1 MFSQRKVE
9 HWVWVSFITNKGE
22 KTDLQAGNKDL
33 NLVYDL
39 EEVIFPFASCFNR
52 QDPS

>member
-22 KTDLQAGNKDL
+22 KTDLQVGNKDY
-33 NLVYDL
+33 VS
-39 EEVIFPFASCFNR
+39 EFGIRP
-52 QDPS
+52 